1 MNRTNVGAN
10 TNIGKMFVDMLAVL
24 LGYGVVFATNFFR
37 NRTDV
42 LDVSGSIALLV
53 VIFGA
58 VYCISNY
65 AQSVYDVTLFFYLDR
80 IYRKITFSFAFA
92 FFVTFAELYMS
103 DEVLVDKASYYE
115 FLFAT
120 LASIY
125 IITYLYRKFGE
136 RFSYKGIPRVVFMG
150 KRGEFNKFTYF
161 LEKTNIRYE
170 LVGFVAYSEDTCD
183 GSYLGYVD
191 NLEEIIRDY
200 QIDQVYIMD
209 SHDVDL
215 NLVQNSIDLCIRMG
229 VTARTIVNIYK
240 RRRANSYV
248 STVGTYPIVTYHTVT
263 LNRSAEIIKRIMDI
277 AGSLVGI
284 VLSSPIML
292 ITALAIKLDS
302 PGPVFFKQTRVGK
315 NGRHF
320 KMYKFRS
327 MCDGADAMKKDLMN
341 QNEVEGGAMFK
352 MKEDPRITK
361 VGKFIRKTSI
371 DELPQFFNILGGTM
385 SLVGTRP
392 PTLDEVEQYDASQW
406 RRISIKP
413 GLTGMWQVSGRSS
426 ITDFDEVVKLDTEY
440 IDNWSIFLD
449 ISILIKTVLSV
460 FKKDGAY

>member
-10 TNIGKMFVDMLAVL
+10 TNMGKLF
-24 LGYGVVFATNFFR
+24 
-37 NRTDV
+37 TDV
-42 LDVSGSIALLV
+42 LSVILGYAIVLIVNLIQGRFEAALGISLLV
-53 VIFGA
+53 IIFGA
-58 VYCISNY
+58 IFCITNY

-92 FFVTFAELYMS
+92 FAVTFAELYMS
-103 DEVLVDKASYYE
+103 DEVIVDKPSYYE
-115 FLFAT
+115 FLFT
-120 LASIY
+120 SLASIY
-125 IITYLYRKFGE
+125 IITYVYRKVGE
-136 RFSYKGIPRVVFMG
+136 RFSYRGIPRVLFAG
-150 KRGEFNKFTYF
+150 RRGEFNKFTYF

-170 LVGFVAYSEDTCD
+170 LVGFVAYSKELCD
-183 GSYLGYVD
+183 SNYLGSLD
-191 NLEEIIRDY
+191 DLENIVKEY

-209 SHDVDL
+209 SHDVEL
-215 NLVQNSIDLCIRMG
+215 GLVQSSIDLCIRMG
-229 VTARTIVNIYK
+229 LTARVIVNIFK
-240 RRRANSYV
+240 RRRANSFV

-263 LNRSAEIIKRIMDI
+263 LNRSAAIIKRIMDI
-277 AGSLVGI
+277 CGSLVGI
-284 VLSSPIML
+284 ILASPIMI
-292 ITALAIKLDS
+292 ITAIAIKIDS

-315 NGRHF
+315 NGRQF

-327 MCDGADAMKKDLMN
+327 MCDGADAMKKQLMN

-352 MKEDPRITK
+352 MKSDPRVTR

-371 DELPQFFNILGGTM
+371 DELPQFFNILGGSM

-392 PTLDEVEQYDASQW
+392 PTLDEVELYDASQW

-413 GLTGMWQVSGRSS
+413 GLTGMWQANGRSS

-449 ISILIKTVLSV
+449 ISILVKTVLSV

>member
-10 TNIGKMFVDMLAVL
+10 TNMGKLFTDILSIIV
-24 LGYGVVFATNFFR
+24 GYGI
-37 NRTDV
+37 V
-42 LDVSGSIALLV
+42 LIINLIQHRLEAALGIILLV
-53 VIFGA
+53 IIFCA
-58 VYCISNY
+58 IFTITNY

-92 FFVTFAELYMS
+92 FAVTFAELYMS
-103 DEVLVDKASYYE
+103 NEVFVDKPAYYE

-120 LASIY
+120 LACTY
-125 IITYLYRKFGE
+125 ISTYVYRKYGE
-136 RFSYKGIPRVVFMG
+136 RFSYRGIPRVLFAG
-150 KRGEFNKFTYF
+150 RRGEFNKFTYF
-161 LEKTNIRYE
+161 MEKTNIRYE
-170 LVGFVAYSEDTCD
+170 LVGFVAYSPDLVDEN
-183 GSYLGYVD
+183 YLGSLD
-191 NLEEIIRDY
+191 NLENIVKDY

-215 NLVQNSIDLCIRMG
+215 NLVQSSIDLCIRMG
-229 VTARTIVNIYK
+229 LTARVIINIFK
-240 RRRANSYV
+240 RRRANSFV

-263 LNRSAEIIKRIMDI
+263 LNRSAAIIKRIMDI
-277 AGSLVGI
+277 CGSLVGI
-284 VLSSPIML
+284 ILSSPIML
-292 ITALAIKLDS
+292 ITAIAIKIDS

-315 NGRHF
+315 NGRQF

-327 MCDGADAMKKDLMN
+327 MCDGADAMKKQLME
-341 QNEVEGGAMFK
+341 QNEVANGAMFK
-352 MKEDPRITK
+352 MKEDPRVTK

-371 DELPQFFNILGGTM
+371 DELPQFFNILNGTM

-413 GLTGMWQVSGRSS
+413 GLTGMWQANGRSS

>member
-1 MNRTNVGAN
+1 MNRTNAGAN
-10 TNIGKMFVDMLAVL
+10 TNISKLFTDILAVIIGYAIVIGINAFQGRFESA
-24 LGYGVVFATNFFR
+24 LG
-37 NRTDV
+37 
-42 LDVSGSIALLV
+42 IALLV

-58 VYCISNY
+58 IYCITNY

-92 FFVTFAELYMS
+92 FIVTFAELYMT
-103 DEVLVDKASYYE
+103 DEVIVDKPSYYE
-115 FLFAT
+115 FLFVT

-125 IITYLYRKFGE
+125 IATFIYRKVGD
-136 RFSYKGIPRVVFMG
+136 RFSYRGIPRVLFAG
-150 KRGEFNKFTYF
+150 RRGEFNKFVYF

-170 LVGFVAYSEDTCD
+170 LVGFASYSEDSCD
-183 GSYLGYVD
+183 SNYLGSLD
-191 NLEEIIRDY
+191 NLESVIKEY

-215 NLVQNSIDLCIRMG
+215 QLVQSSIDLCIRMG
-229 VTARTIVNIYK
+229 VTARVIVNIYK
-240 RRRANSYV
+240 RRRANSFV

-263 LNRSAEIIKRIMDI
+263 LNTSAQIIKRIMDI
-277 AGSLVGI
+277 LGGLVGI
-284 VLSSPIML
+284 ILSSPIML
-292 ITALAIKLDS
+292 VTAIAIKIDS
-302 PGPVFFKQTRVGK
+302 PGPVLFKQTRVGK

-327 MCDGADAMKKDLMN
+327 MCIDADAKKKELMA
-341 QNEVEGGAMFK
+341 QNEVKGGAMFK
-352 MKEDPRITK
+352 MKDDPRITR

-392 PTLDEVEQYDASQW
+392 PTLDEVEMYDASQW

-413 GLTGMWQVSGRSS
+413 GLTGMWQVSGRSD

-440 IDNWSIFLD
+440 IDNWSIYLD
-449 ISILIKTVLSV
+449 ISILVKTVLSV